1 MSIYSKNYMNSETI
15 CQSFTH
21 CSAAICPLR
30 LTGGEIFFADE
41 QICGKHNMSIE
52 FPFIKV
58 QRKLA
63 KKHRKSHDAGFF
75 TVEILNKITR
85 VGRTT
90 TGRDPDLPEKTSK
103 TERRLLRKG
112 GSKHTMSPERIK
124 TLREGLARY
133 RSSKKHGLEEK

>member
-1 MSIYSKNYMNSETI
+1 MDNNNI

-30 LTGGEIFFADE
+30 LTGGEIWFADE
-41 QICGKHNMSIE
+41 QVCGRRGMAE
-52 FPFIKV
+52 QFPFIKV

-75 TVEILNKITR
+75 TTEILNKITR

-90 TGRDPDLPEKTSK
+90 TGRDPDLPEKPSK
-103 TERRLLRKG
+103 TERKLLRKG

-133 RSSKKHGLEEK
+133 RSSKKRGLEEK